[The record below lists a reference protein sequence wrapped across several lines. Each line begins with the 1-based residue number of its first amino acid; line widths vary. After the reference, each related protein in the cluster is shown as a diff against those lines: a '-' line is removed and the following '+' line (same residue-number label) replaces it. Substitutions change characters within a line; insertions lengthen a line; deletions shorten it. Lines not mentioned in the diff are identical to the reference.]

1 MKEVAQYFDSLQ
13 FVVNILTY
21 DDIEDFESVEGGMAA
36 SFDALNA
43 LDLSLLLS
51 EPKDENAIGIL
62 IELNRDTC
70 KDDKVISFLDVDET
84 LLERYIERIAE
95 KYPDYKQ
102 VHEASLH
109 GGIAPALTDVFIL
122 PQFFMKRKNELVK
135 LCKIKIATNP
145 DAPGMD
151 DSLNLPPDLN
161 TERARKYFPR
171 AIGAGFMAK
180 TNSGYKWLFGGDR
193 GSKARLAY
201 FIEKVYCPAATDLLE
216 AARIR
221 ELERLFGIVRLDRAI
236 QQNVEAGAAQSV
248 QKWRANIDGVIF
260 FG

>member
-1 MKEVAQYFDSLQ
+1 MKEVAKYFDSLQ

-43 LDLSLLLS
+43 LDLSLLLN
-51 EPKDENAIGIL
+51 EPKDKDAIGIL

-70 KDDKVISFLDVDET
+70 KEDNVISFFDVDAM

-102 VHEASLH
+102 VHEAGLH

-122 PQFFMKRKNELVK
+122 PQFFMKKKNELIK

-171 AIGAGFMAK
+171 AIGAGFIIS
-180 TNSGYKWLFGGDR
+180 TNSGYQWKFGGER

-201 FIEKVYCPAATDLLE
+201 FLIKVYCPKRTDMLE

-221 ELERLFGIVRLDRAI
+221 DLENLFGVVRLDRTI
-236 QQNVEAGAAQSV
+236 QQNDDGKAQSV
-248 QKWRANIDGVIF
+248 MKWRAIIDERVF
-260 FG
+260 FD

>member
-13 FVVNILTY
+13 FVVNILTC

-102 VHEASLH
+102 AHEASLH

-145 DAPGMD
+145 DAHRVD
-151 DSLNLPPDLN
+151 DFLNLPPDLN

-171 AIGAGFMAK
+171 AIDAGFMAK
-180 TNSGYKWLFGGDR
+180 TNSGYKWLFGGNK
-193 GSKARLAY
+193 GQARLAY
-201 FIEKVYCPAATDLLE
+201 FCGKVYSNPYPISQLE
-216 AARIR
+216 VIFNVKNLSASITQSTYEAKRADVIR
-221 ELERLFGIVRLDRAI
+221 
-236 QQNVEAGAAQSV
+236 
-248 QKWRANIDGVIF
+248 WRAEIDRIF
-260 FG
+260 ED